1 MRLINWI
8 GKSIQCMLLHSA
20 NNRANNVISSS
31 TNFQSQYNSFRR
43 REYIT
48 NDPKIIH
55 CSSKIHTVMIDLHP
69 IRSKNE
75 IRIFIVVERKFQ
87 QNYTISHSSVR
98 FSIFT
103 TTFIIFFFF
112 MQIKETIIRD
122 GSSLIRV
129 ANIKWHE
136 FMNKPFKIQN
146 YIYSKI

>member
-1 MRLINWI
+1 METQTLRLINWI

-112 MQIKETIIRD
+112 Y
-122 GSSLIRV
+122 
-129 ANIKWHE
+129 ANKR
-136 FMNKPFKIQN
+136 N
-146 YIYSKI
+146 YYTRWFVFDSCREYKMARIYE